1 MEVRRNRVATGVPA
15 SSIVQFLDEYQIE
28 EGRTLQS
35 KFLKAYIQSLVEAAD
50 PATRLWNV
58 AVIAGN
64 AAQMSE
70 RPLGPGGCV
79 ACVTRNPLKN
89 SGELAFVKAI
99 MSRSEEHTSELQ
111 SLMRIS
117 YA

>member
-70 RPLGPGGCV
+70 RPLGPGGRV

-99 MSRSEEHTSELQ
+99 MSDRKSTRLNSSH
-111 SLMRIS
+111 
-117 YA
+117 